1 VDSTQGAGAL
11 PEPLVFL
18 ASWLAL
24 ARTNKQMAKRKT
36 ILEVVHET
44 ARGLRDAGVME
55 AKIMRE

>member
-1 VDSTQGAGAL
+1 
-11 PEPLVFL
+11 
-18 ASWLAL
+18 
-24 ARTNKQMAKRKT
+24 MAKRKT